1 MSRLAAQPAASG
13 HQYTA
18 KKSLPARIW
27 KARKIYLMIL
37 PVFVYYLLFKYW
49 PMYWLRIAFYDF
61 SPYWGFEGS
70 DFVGLANFTKFFHSL
85 DFWRLIRNVLVLNTY
100 SLLFC
105 FPAPI
110 ILALMLNELRNQRF
124 KKFVQTITYLPH
136 FISMVAFVGL
146 LTAFLS
152 PSTGAM
158 GQIMKSLGMTPVYFL
173 GDAKYFRAVC
183 VVSGIWQETGWG
195 AIVYLSALTAVDTNL
210 YEAAMVDG
218 ANRWQRLIH
227 ITLPCIMP
235 TIIVMLILRI
245 GGMINCD
252 FEKVYLLQNSANLT
266 VSEMIQTWVYK
277 RGMIK
282 YDYSMATTAG
292 LFNSIIAVILV
303 AISNRASNRYAESGL
318 W

>member
-1 MSRLAAQPAASG
+1 MG
-13 HQYTA
+13 
-18 KKSLPARIW
+18 KVKSLIVIDRWSKLKRNIW
-27 KARKIYLMIL
+27 RSRSVYLMIL
-37 PVFVYYLLFKYW
+37 PVVIYYLLFKYW
-49 PMYWLRIAFYDF
+49 PMYWLKIALYDY

-70 DFVGLANFTKFFHSL
+70 EFIGFKNFIKFFQGA
-85 DFWRLIRNVLVLNTY
+85 DFWILIRNVLVLNLY
-100 SLLFC
+100 SLIFC

-110 ILALMLNELRNQRF
+110 ILALLLNELRSPRL
-124 KKFVQTITYLPH
+124 KKAVQTITYLPH

-146 LTAFLS
+146 VTQFLS

-158 GQIMKSLGMTPVYFL
+158 GQIMRAIGMQPIYFL

-183 VVSGIWQETGWG
+183 VATGLWQATGWG
-195 AIVYLSALTAVDTNL
+195 AIVYLSALTSIDTNL

-227 ITLPCIMP
+227 ITIPCIMP
-235 TIIVMLILRI
+235 TIIIMLILRI
-245 GGMINCD
+245 GTMVTCD
-252 FEKVYLLQNSANLT
+252 FEKVYLLQNSANIG

-292 LFNSIIAVILV
+292 LFNSVIAVAMV
-303 AISNRASNRYAESGL
+303 AFSNGVSKKYSETGI